1 MKKSKGQTIDLFYTG
16 IQDDKKKKKKESKKT
31 KQTKKGK
38 VNKTSK
44 KETIDLNN
52 EIIIGLTPKIEE
64 KPKETKK
71 KSKDKKKKSKVNKT
85 NKTNSKN
92 KARVK
97 TVKGAKKTKKQKPKS
112 KKSKIIKWTCLAL
125 LLIAAIIMFLLSS
138 VFNIKEIVVINNN
151 RVPEEEII
159 TLSSLQTGVNMF
171 KTSKSTISKNI
182 KTNPYVEDVKI
193 TRGLTGTITLDITER
208 IPTFMLKFSNAFVY
222 INNQGYM
229 LEITE
234 TPLEL
239 PVIVGFS
246 TSAEEIKEG
255 NRLCVEDL
263 KKLDDVIKLIESAKL
278 NKLENLITQIDIS
291 DSNNYIL
298 TLESEQKTVQFG
310 EFSNISIKML
320 KIEAVLEQEK
330 GNKGEIYFQDPDKT
344 VFREET
350 NY

>member
-1 MKKSKGQTIDLFYTG
+1 
-16 IQDDKKKKKKESKKT
+16 
-31 KQTKKGK
+31 
-38 VNKTSK
+38 
-44 KETIDLNN
+44 
-52 EIIIGLTPKIEE
+52 
-64 KPKETKK
+64 
-71 KSKDKKKKSKVNKT
+71 
-85 NKTNSKN
+85 
-92 KARVK
+92 
-97 TVKGAKKTKKQKPKS
+97 
-112 KKSKIIKWTCLAL
+112 
-125 LLIAAIIMFLLSS
+125 
-138 VFNIKEIVVINNN
+138 
-151 RVPEEEII
+151 
-159 TLSSLQTGVNMF
+159 
-171 KTSKSTISKNI
+171 
-182 KTNPYVEDVKI
+182 
-193 TRGLTGTITLDITER
+193 
-208 IPTFMLKFSNAFVY
+208 
-222 INNQGYM
+222 M

-263 KKLDDVIKLIESAKL
+263 KKLDDVIKIIESAKL

-291 DSNNYIL
+291 DANNYIL